1 MADKRHLRNL
11 KRPGRGGFALVEQV
25 IAAMVIALV
34 SGGVIGSL
42 IVSHASQIDTRHRV
56 LAMSLARERM
66 ESLLDRSGPQ
76 FFDNLLTQVG
86 TEPVLTLD
94 PDTNTT
100 ASRATAITPVVGVQ
114 YLRATV
120 TVTWNYQGTLHNE
133 MLEMFVSQ

>member
-1 MADKRHLRNL
+1 M
-11 KRPGRGGFALVEQV
+11 VEQV